1 VGVMGRERRQ
11 RYYNLG
17 KRRRWRNGLGGEKE
31 LGESDVA
38 RDCRRRDD
46 FGARAVGI
54 QVVAEIIA
62 AVVGGVVG
70 GEERGGEG
78 KGGATVARSYRGGIP
93 DLGGGDEVTGAGGG
107 GGGEAPGQPAR
118 CGRGAWATSTVV
130 HARER
135 SPGGTGAA
143 ARAAGSLRTG
153 GAYRGARAPGLAAGA
168 GGWRAWSAGCAGAG
182 ARCGRGASEEGGGRA
197 RSGMLGRR
205 PERLAKEG
213 GDCRRE
219 KEGGDCELS
228 FFACLREGRTRSQV
242 PGRRKNQTFFCTK
255 RCPHFG
261 LFSCRRL

>member
-1 VGVMGRERRQ
+1 MGRERRQ

-93 DLGGGDEVTGAGGG
+93 DLGGGG

-118 CGRGAWATSTVV
+118 CGRGARATSTVV
-130 HARER
+130 R
-135 SPGGTGAA
+135 
-143 ARAAGSLRTG
+143 ARAFTG
-153 GAYRGARAPGLAAGA
+153 GHRRCRSGSQLAAD
-168 GGWRAWSAGCAGAG
+168 GGRVPGCAGTG
-182 ARCGRGASEEGGGRA
+182 ARCGRGAREEWNAGT
-197 RSGMLGRR
+197 
-205 PERLAKEG
+205 E
-213 GDCRRE
+213 
-219 KEGGDCELS
+219 
-228 FFACLREGRTRSQV
+228 TR
-242 PGRRKNQTFFCTK
+242 
-255 RCPHFG
+255 G
-261 LFSCRRL
+261 L